1 LEVEGQGHNF
11 DLEKVILKKKS
22 IIKKLN
28 PIKFPVIQHLNYI
41 NIFKNKK
48 VVAILLFDV
57 GLEVKN
63 FKGQYLRPQRSW
75 QQKILVVVV
84 SH

>member
-1 LEVEGQGHNF
+1 M
-11 DLEKVILKKKS
+11 
-22 IIKKLN
+22 
-28 PIKFPVIQHLNYI
+28 KFPVIQRWNYI

-63 FKGQYLRPQRSW
+63 FKGQYLRSQRSW
-75 QQKILVVVV
+75 QQKILVVLV